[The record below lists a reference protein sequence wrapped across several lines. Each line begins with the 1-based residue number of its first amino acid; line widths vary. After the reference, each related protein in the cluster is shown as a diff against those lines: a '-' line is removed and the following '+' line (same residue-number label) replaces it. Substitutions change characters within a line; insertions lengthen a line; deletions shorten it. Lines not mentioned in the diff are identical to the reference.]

1 MEGNEYKEVLQL
13 YDKLEAENEK
23 KKKAG
28 VHDYSLINALLK
40 ASDEV
45 NLHSKFIYS
54 MINPAG
60 LHYCEDV
67 FLELFLKEI
76 NCEKFI
82 DLEAAEVFREKGNI
96 DLLIHDGNK
105 FIIIENKLN
114 AIDQEYQI
122 TRYIKYVK
130 DRFLPYDDDLSDKIK
145 IVYLAKNKSYPSN
158 HSLIGFKRL
167 EDENVVEW
175 QGDSLDVTGLKGF
188 TLNSGTKIP
197 YIHINY
203 HKNIQ
208 HWVSE
213 SRETD
218 ECKSKNL
225 IHVFDEYELVLKR
238 LNSKKP
244 WRNIMGLSEY
254 CFGLEEGKDGSDK
267 DRLCQFMAESREA
280 LPKLISKEIT
290 NLFKKE
296 LDGDIAQCPFSN
308 IVPEDKIIKPIK
320 DNEFAHQIIKWLN
333 ETGYKENWKDIG
345 VVLANEKGEYWC
357 FIMRVAYIYFEQVEL
372 SSGGEV
378 LKEKCFL
385 KDHKI
390 SSREDLFKKNGLI
403 DLKKKV
409 RSILQ
414 DNFESHEE
422 RKK

>member
-167 EDENVVEW
+167 EDKNVVEW
-175 QGDSLDVTGLKGF
+175 IGIDKDIPEKLTGF
-188 TLNSGTKIP
+188 TLKSGTKIP

-203 HKNIQ
+203 QNNIQ

-213 SRETD
+213 SRKKD
-218 ECKSKNL
+218 ACKSKNL
-225 IHVFDEYELVLKR
+225 IHVFDEYELILKR
-238 LNSKKP
+238 LNSKKS
-244 WRNIMGLSEY
+244 WRNIMGLSEHY
-254 CFGLEEGKDGSDK
+254 IGLKDTEK
-267 DRLCQFMAESREA
+267 EKMYQFMVESRDA
-280 LPKLISKEIT
+280 LPKLIRNEILELFDDIFDEGKAIRNPEFKFFSKERKDISVDDFSESCLKWINKT
-290 NLFKKE
+290 GRSKGWRDVGFLIYAENGDVWRFLMGYENIFFEKIE
-296 LDGDIAQCPFSN
+296 LIEGEKSAAKHKVSGRDALLKRSGLGDLR
-308 IVPEDKIIKPIK
+308 DKIKGILEQIK
-320 DNEFAHQIIKWLN
+320 
-333 ETGYKENWKDIG
+333 T
-345 VVLANEKGEYWC
+345 
-357 FIMRVAYIYFEQVEL
+357 
-372 SSGGEV
+372 S
-378 LKEKCFL
+378 
-385 KDHKI
+385 
-390 SSREDLFKKNGLI
+390 
-403 DLKKKV
+403 
-409 RSILQ
+409 
-414 DNFESHEE
+414 
-422 RKK
+422 